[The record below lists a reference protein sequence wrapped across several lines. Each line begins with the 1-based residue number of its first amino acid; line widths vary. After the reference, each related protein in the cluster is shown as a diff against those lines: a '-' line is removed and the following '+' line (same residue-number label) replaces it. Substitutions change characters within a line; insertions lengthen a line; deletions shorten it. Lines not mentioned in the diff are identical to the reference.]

1 MREIILD
8 IETSGLDYKE
18 GHRIIEIGCVE
29 LNKKE
34 VGSHFHR
41 YINPLKTLTEENI
54 KIHGITNEFLEDKP
68 LFEDVAE
75 EFLSFIQDS
84 SIIAHNA
91 NFDVGFLNYELEKL
105 SKPQIAKDRV
115 VDTVV
120 IARNRFPGQQVNLDA
135 LVKKL
140 KVNTLVDREFHGA
153 LKDAKILTDVYLEL
167 QGINQMGL
175 QLNERKTEDLNL
187 SGELNLTQIVLTKD
201 ETEAHK
207 EFIKNNIPNANW
219 AKEDKSYDAE
229 QMSFD
234 LTDAQYTAK
243 FLLENDDDIDY
254 AFNEKELLKEMLEY
268 IDATY
273 DAHYSQDKYQ
283 STEIIEDMGHGMGF
297 ALGKRA
303 DVSALPSELQ
313 VKENP
318 SPREELGSIWK
329 KT

>member
-29 LNKKE
+29 LNRKE

-41 YINPLKTLTEENI
+41 YINPLKTLTDENI

-91 NFDVGFLNYELEKL
+91 NFDVGFLNHELEKL
-105 SKPQIAKDRV
+105 SKPQIDKDRV

-175 QLNERKTEDLNL
+175 QLNEGKVEDLKL
-187 SGELNLTQIVLTKD
+187 SGELNLKPIVLTKE

-207 EFIKNNIPNANW
+207 EFIKNNIPNSNW
-219 AKEDKSYDAE
+219 AKIDKNYE
-229 QMSFD
+229 
-234 LTDAQYTAK
+234 
-243 FLLENDDDIDY
+243 
-254 AFNEKELLKEMLEY
+254 
-268 IDATY
+268 
-273 DAHYSQDKYQ
+273 
-283 STEIIEDMGHGMGF
+283 
-297 ALGKRA
+297 
-303 DVSALPSELQ
+303 
-313 VKENP
+313 
-318 SPREELGSIWK
+318 
-329 KT
+329 

>member
-29 LNKKE
+29 LNRKE
-34 VGSHFHR
+34 VGSYFHQ

-75 EFLSFIQDS
+75 EFLSFIQNS

-91 NFDVGFLNYELEKL
+91 NFDVGFLNHELKKL
-105 SKPQIAKDRV
+105 SKPQIDKDRV

-175 QLNERKTEDLNL
+175 QLNEGKVEDLKL
-187 SGELNLTQIVLTKD
+187 SGELNLKPIVLTKE

-207 EFIKNNIPNANW
+207 EFIKNNIPNSNW
-219 AKEDKSYDAE
+219 AKIDKNYE
-229 QMSFD
+229 
-234 LTDAQYTAK
+234 
-243 FLLENDDDIDY
+243 
-254 AFNEKELLKEMLEY
+254 
-268 IDATY
+268 
-273 DAHYSQDKYQ
+273 
-283 STEIIEDMGHGMGF
+283 
-297 ALGKRA
+297 
-303 DVSALPSELQ
+303 
-313 VKENP
+313 
-318 SPREELGSIWK
+318 
-329 KT
+329 

>member
-34 VGSHFHR
+34 VGSHFYQ

-91 NFDVGFLNYELEKL
+91 NFDVGFLNHELEKL
-105 SKPQIAKDRV
+105 SKPQIDKDRV

-140 KVNTLVDREFHGA
+140 RVNTLVDREFHGA

-175 QLNERKTEDLNL
+175 QLNEGKVEDLKL
-187 SGELNLTQIVLTKD
+187 SGELNLKPIVLTKE

-207 EFIKNNIPNANW
+207 EFIKNNIPNSNW
-219 AKEDKSYDAE
+219 AKIDKNYE
-229 QMSFD
+229 
-234 LTDAQYTAK
+234 
-243 FLLENDDDIDY
+243 
-254 AFNEKELLKEMLEY
+254 
-268 IDATY
+268 
-273 DAHYSQDKYQ
+273 
-283 STEIIEDMGHGMGF
+283 
-297 ALGKRA
+297 
-303 DVSALPSELQ
+303 
-313 VKENP
+313 
-318 SPREELGSIWK
+318 
-329 KT
+329 

>member
-8 IETSGLDYKE
+8 IETSGLDSKE

-29 LNKKE
+29 LNRKE
-34 VGSHFHR
+34 VGSHFHQ
-41 YINPLKTLTEENI
+41 YINPLKNLTEENI

-75 EFLSFIQDS
+75 EFLNFIQDS

-91 NFDVGFLNYELEKL
+91 NFDIGFLNYELEKI
-105 SKPQIAKDRV
+105 SKPIIEKDRV

-140 KVNTLVDREFHGA
+140 KVNSLVDREFHGA

-175 QLNERKTEDLNL
+175 ELNERNAEDLKL
-187 SGELNLTQIVLTKD
+187 SGELNLKPIVLTKE

-207 EFIKNNIPNANW
+207 EFIKNNIPNSNW
-219 AKEDKSYDAE
+219 AKIDKNYE
-229 QMSFD
+229 
-234 LTDAQYTAK
+234 
-243 FLLENDDDIDY
+243 
-254 AFNEKELLKEMLEY
+254 
-268 IDATY
+268 
-273 DAHYSQDKYQ
+273 
-283 STEIIEDMGHGMGF
+283 
-297 ALGKRA
+297 
-303 DVSALPSELQ
+303 
-313 VKENP
+313 
-318 SPREELGSIWK
+318 
-329 KT
+329 

>member
-29 LNKKE
+29 LNRKE
-34 VGSHFHR
+34 VVSHFHQ

-68 LFEDVAE
+68 LFEDVADK
-75 EFLSFIQDS
+75 FLNFIEDS
-84 SIIAHNA
+84 PIIAHNA
-91 NFDVGFLNYELEKL
+91 NFDVGFLNYELKKI
-105 SKPQIAKDRV
+105 SKPQIAKDRI

-140 KVNTLVDREFHGA
+140 KVNSLVDREFHGA

-175 QLNERKTEDLNL
+175 ELNERNAEDLKL
-187 SGELNLTQIVLTKD
+187 SGELNLKPIVLTKD

-207 EFIKNNIPNANW
+207 EFIKNNIPNSNW
-219 AKEDKSYDAE
+219 AKIDKNYE
-229 QMSFD
+229 
-234 LTDAQYTAK
+234 
-243 FLLENDDDIDY
+243 
-254 AFNEKELLKEMLEY
+254 
-268 IDATY
+268 
-273 DAHYSQDKYQ
+273 
-283 STEIIEDMGHGMGF
+283 
-297 ALGKRA
+297 
-303 DVSALPSELQ
+303 
-313 VKENP
+313 
-318 SPREELGSIWK
+318 
-329 KT
+329 

>member
-29 LNKKE
+29 LNRKE
-34 VGSHFHR
+34 VGSYFHQ

-91 NFDVGFLNYELEKL
+91 NFDVGFLNHELEKL
-105 SKPQIAKDRV
+105 SKPQIDKDRV

-175 QLNERKTEDLNL
+175 QLNEGKVEDLKL
-187 SGELNLTQIVLTKD
+187 SGELNLKPIVLTKE

-207 EFIKNNIPNANW
+207 EFIKNNIPNSNW
-219 AKEDKSYDAE
+219 AKIDKNYE
-229 QMSFD
+229 
-234 LTDAQYTAK
+234 
-243 FLLENDDDIDY
+243 
-254 AFNEKELLKEMLEY
+254 
-268 IDATY
+268 
-273 DAHYSQDKYQ
+273 
-283 STEIIEDMGHGMGF
+283 
-297 ALGKRA
+297 
-303 DVSALPSELQ
+303 
-313 VKENP
+313 
-318 SPREELGSIWK
+318 
-329 KT
+329 

>member
-1 MREIILD
+1 MKEIILD

-29 LNKKE
+29 LNQKE

-54 KIHGITNEFLEDKP
+54 KIHGITNEFLQDKP

-75 EFLSFIQDS
+75 EFLNFIKDS

-91 NFDVGFLNYELEKL
+91 NFDIGFLNHELEKL
-105 SKPQIAKDRV
+105 SKPQIDKDRV

-140 KVNTLVDREFHGA
+140 KVNSLVDREFHGA

-175 QLNERKTEDLNL
+175 QLNERKSEDLKL
-187 SGELNLTQIVLTKD
+187 STELNLKPIVLTKE

-207 EFIKNNIPNANW
+207 EFIKNNIPNSNW
-219 AKEDKSYDAE
+219 AKIDKNYE
-229 QMSFD
+229 
-234 LTDAQYTAK
+234 
-243 FLLENDDDIDY
+243 
-254 AFNEKELLKEMLEY
+254 
-268 IDATY
+268 
-273 DAHYSQDKYQ
+273 
-283 STEIIEDMGHGMGF
+283 
-297 ALGKRA
+297 
-303 DVSALPSELQ
+303 
-313 VKENP
+313 
-318 SPREELGSIWK
+318 
-329 KT
+329 

>member
-8 IETSGLDYKE
+8 IETSGLDYKD

-29 LNKKE
+29 LNRKE
-34 VGSHFHR
+34 VGSFFHR

-91 NFDVGFLNYELEKL
+91 NFDVGFLNHELEKL
-105 SKPQIAKDRV
+105 SQPQISKDRV

-167 QGINQMGL
+167 QGVNQMGL
-175 QLNERKTEDLNL
+175 QLNERNSEDLNL
-187 SGELNLTQIVLTKD
+187 TDELNLTQIVLTKD

-207 EFIKNNIPNANW
+207 EFIKNNIPNSNW
-219 AKEDKSYDAE
+219 AKIDKNYE
-229 QMSFD
+229 
-234 LTDAQYTAK
+234 
-243 FLLENDDDIDY
+243 
-254 AFNEKELLKEMLEY
+254 
-268 IDATY
+268 
-273 DAHYSQDKYQ
+273 
-283 STEIIEDMGHGMGF
+283 
-297 ALGKRA
+297 
-303 DVSALPSELQ
+303 
-313 VKENP
+313 
-318 SPREELGSIWK
+318 
-329 KT
+329 